1 MKKILFICFIFFSPK
16 IFYGQEINSKER
28 IKKIDLLIK
37 VADSIG
43 ITQKE
48 GIAEGEIKYNH
59 THKLFGWE
67 AYFVND
73 NKNRP
78 LRIKYSETNPK
89 SSENLNFYYQNG
101 EPIFIE
107 LIETPIIQKSK
118 NNKQIIKQFYLDDN
132 KIIFPDT
139 NNSDKIYII
148 EKEKTIRKMIYH

>member
-1 MKKILFICFIFFSPK
+1 MKKILFICFIFLSPK

-59 THKLFGWE
+59 THKLFSWE

-89 SSENLNFYYQNG
+89 SNEDLNLYYQNG

>member
-1 MKKILFICFIFFSPK
+1 MKKLIFICFIFLFPK
-16 IFYGQEINSKER
+16 LFYGQEINSNER
-28 IKKIDLLIK
+28 IKKIDLLVK
-37 VADSIG
+37 VTDSIG

-59 THKLFGWE
+59 TRVFFGWE

-73 NKNRP
+73 TKNRP
-78 LRIKYSETNPK
+78 LRIRYSETNPK
-89 SSENLNFYYQNG
+89 SNENLNLYYQNG
-101 EPIFIE
+101 EPIFIV

-132 KIIFPDT
+132 KIIYPET
-139 NNSDKIYII
+139 NNSDKIYVL